1 MCIYLYTAVYYTT
14 TTNFDIISTGSL
26 NCVKLCTQYT
36 ELQSSRSNVR
46 TKQCN
51 NPRRYS
57 FKRLKLLALNNNNG
71 NLPVAT
77 QISLTRLVEICRS
90 KRNTNKKRELL
101 LTSNSSCSQL
111 EFFNCSL
118 LWTSL
123 LLQLTFFRSA
133 VVIFQQQYYIFQMLK
148 MAHLKRPKQ

>member
-90 KRNTNKKRELL
+90 KRNTNKKKRTSSDIQFKLFTVGIFQLL
-101 LTSNSSCSQL
+101 SSLDFSSLIVNFFSLCSCY
-111 EFFNCSL
+111 F
-118 LWTSL
+118 
-123 LLQLTFFRSA
+123 SA
-133 VVIFQQQYYIFQMLK
+133 VVL
-148 MAHLKRPKQ
+148 HLPNA

>member
-1 MCIYLYTAVYYTT
+1 MCLYTAVYYTT

-46 TKQCN
+46 TKQC

-111 EFFNCSL
+111 EFFNCSGL
-118 LWTSL
+118 LFCYS
-123 LLQLTFFRSA
+123 QLFFGSA
-133 VVIFQQQYYIFQMLK
+133 IVIFQQQYYIFQMLK

>member
-1 MCIYLYTAVYYTT
+1 MCIYLYTAVYYAT

-46 TKQCN
+46 TKQC

-123 LLQLTFFRSA
+123 LLQLVFFWLCSCYFSA
-133 VVIFQQQYYIFQMLK
+133 VVL
-148 MAHLKRPKQ
+148 HLPNA

>member
-90 KRNTNKKRELL
+90 KRNTNKKKRTSSDIQFKLFTVGIFQLL
-101 LTSNSSCSQL
+101 SSLDFSSVIVSFFWLCSCY
-111 EFFNCSL
+111 F
-118 LWTSL
+118 
-123 LLQLTFFRSA
+123 SA
-133 VVIFQQQYYIFQMLK
+133 VVLYLPN
-148 MAHLKRPKQ
+148 A